1 MRPALFLILIALCP
15 QLAAEPER
23 WFPEALG
30 QDGRITLSPGFSP
43 DGNFAV
49 LTQSECGR
57 IERCPQRM
65 KTIARDGSGWSKP
78 ELVARTANG
87 RVDWPSVAPDGTTL
101 LFSWAV
107 PRDRH
112 EGQSVYEDFDLYSLS
127 LLDSDAEP
135 IPLDEPDINRIRGGK
150 LSTLRYFNNETA
162 PVLTESGDLY
172 FWTEREDGIGER
184 DIYIA
189 TANPDG
195 NFQRPTALP
204 APINTT
210 GRDDHVWVT
219 PDASLML
226 LSRRVNGRSDLFVS
240 RRGSGGRWVEPEN
253 LGPTV
258 NSDGDDFAARIT
270 PDGETLVFTSDRA
283 FDDTP
288 AGLLQVWAVPVSSV
302 PALMKPN

>member
-1 MRPALFLILIALCP
+1 MRPTLFLILLALSSR
-15 QLAAEPER
+15 LAAEPER

-43 DGNFAV
+43 DGKFAV

-65 KTIARDGSGWSKP
+65 KTIVRDASGWSAP
-78 ELVARTANG
+78 EVVEQTANG
-87 RVDWPSVAPDGTTL
+87 RVDWPSVSPDGMTL

-107 PRDRH
+107 RRDRH
-112 EGQSVYEDFDLYSLS
+112 QGQGVYEDFDLYSLS
-127 LLDSDAEP
+127 LSDSDAKP
-135 IPLDEPDINRIRGGK
+135 VPFDEPDVNRIRGGK

-172 FWTEREDGIGER
+172 FWTEREDGVGER

-195 NFQRPTALP
+195 GFQQPTALP
-204 APINTT
+204 APINTAE
-210 GRDDHVWVT
+210 RDDHVWVT

-240 RRGSGGRWVEPEN
+240 RRLGDGRWAEPEN
-253 LGPTV
+253 LGPIV
-258 NSDGDDFAARIT
+258 NSDSDDFAARIT
-270 PDGETLVFTSDRA
+270 PDGQTLVFTSDRA

-288 AGLLQVWAVPVSSV
+288 AGLLQVWAVAVSSV
-302 PALMKPN
+302 PTLMKQN